1 MLFKMEYGN
10 GNYLQ
15 IHMPGRFR
23 STYAKLGADVAPLRL
38 EIFQLNDGDQF

>member
-10 GNYLQ
+10 ENYLQ

-23 STYAKLGADVAPLRL
+23 STCHLCPMMENLSFNNNY
-38 EIFQLNDGDQF
+38 IIW